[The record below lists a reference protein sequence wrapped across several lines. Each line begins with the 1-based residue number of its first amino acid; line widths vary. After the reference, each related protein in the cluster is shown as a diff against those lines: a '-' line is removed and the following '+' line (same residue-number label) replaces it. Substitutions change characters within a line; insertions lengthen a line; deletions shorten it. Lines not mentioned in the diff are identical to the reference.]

1 MLDKIKTQRPVFAP
15 NQKSTYSNV
24 AFSLLGLALS
34 NATGLSYA
42 DYMQAAIFG
51 PLGMRRTSLRQPAD
65 AHAAL
70 PASPH
75 LWDVDMG
82 VQEPTGGIYSSASD
96 LSRFLRHV
104 LSRYNGLTPALNWL
118 QPASY
123 ASGARSFFGTPWE
136 IFRTDAIL
144 QPGPRPVTFVTK
156 SGGYPGYTS
165 IIILV
170 PQHDVGITILVA
182 GNGKALAAIRR
193 LVTLPLA
200 RAIDDLVAEQV
211 DRRYSGTYGK
221 LFYAAPRHTRR
232 RNVPALPDRR
242 CASTSNPH

>member
-1 MLDKIKTQRPVFAP
+1 MLDKLKTQRPVFAP

-42 DYMQAAIFG
+42 DYMSAAIFA
-51 PLGMRRTSLRQPAD
+51 PLGMRHTSLRRPAD

-70 PASPH
+70 PGTSPH
-75 LWDVDMG
+75 YWDVETG
-82 VQEPTGGIYSSASD
+82 VEAPTGGIYSSASD
-96 LSRFLRHV
+96 LGRFLRHV
-104 LSRYNGLTPALNWL
+104 LGRYNGLTPALNWL

-123 ASGARSFFGTPWE
+123 AASVGSFYGAPWE
-136 IFRTDAIL
+136 IFRTTAVL
-144 QPGPRPVTFVTK
+144 RHRPRPLTFVTK
-156 SGGYPGYTS
+156 AGGLPGYTS

-182 GNGKALAAIRR
+182 GNGDALSAIRR

-200 RAIDDLVAEQV
+200 RAIDDLAAEQV
-211 DRRYSGTYGK
+211 DHRYSGTYGK
-221 LFYAAPRHTRR
+221 RTLQNTQPQARTAAH
-232 RNVPALPDRR
+232 V
-242 CASTSNPH
+242 